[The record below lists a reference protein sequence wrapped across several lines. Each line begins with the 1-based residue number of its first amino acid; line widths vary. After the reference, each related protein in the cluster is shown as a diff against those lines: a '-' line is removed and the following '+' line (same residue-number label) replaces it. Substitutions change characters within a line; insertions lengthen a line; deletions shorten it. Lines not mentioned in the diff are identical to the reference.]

1 MAKPNKETKE
11 ESKKELFSVFGEFD
25 SYEEINQAAAGLFAE
40 GDMESLKQ
48 LAEENGLE
56 EDLQFYI
63 DGATTELCDS
73 ITAAFGKLKVEKE
86 LAKGD
91 YVTTAI
97 IDYLEANCDDVE
109 LALAIRKKGKR
120 AADMYKIIEN
130 EARKNKKGNTGVCSD
145 TRAFQL
151 TREYYRGGV
160 EG

>member
-1 MAKPNKETKE
+1 MAKPNKENKE

-63 DGATTELCDS
+63 DGATTELCDP

-86 LAKGD
+86 QAKGD
-91 YVTTAI
+91 CVTTVI
-97 IDYLEANCDDVE
+97 IEYLEANCDDVE

-120 AADMYKIIEN
+120 AGDMYEIIED
-130 EARKNKKGNTGVCSD
+130 EARKNKKGYTGVCSD
-145 TRAFQL
+145 ARAFQL

-160 EG
+160 RA